1 MVPIFIVN
9 FWGVF
14 FGILLGIIFSYLCNN
29 EKEDKTLSFVLLL
42 VVYILCFGFYGL
54 VTGGGFNSTDPPAG
68 RMFDISFGF
77 LLGAVS
83 EILIYEIA
91 IYVCIRKNKIRNMT
105 CCLVYMALTAV
116 CFLNVARDSF
126 FVYKSEKAIPVVSN
140 FAVISS
146 HGGEM
151 YISCAEPFQ
160 GPFRTKRVPEKYN
173 ESLRDALTA
182 MGRSGSLY
190 GHGDFDYVVASQGV
204 YEQQSKELLYIIR
217 DWKRARVVTLMR
229 QIIGDKTIPFQ

>member
-9 FWGVF
+9 FLGLF

-29 EKEDKTLSFVLLL
+29 EKEEKTLTFGLLL
-42 VVYILCFGFYGL
+42 ALYILCFGLYGL
-54 VTGGGFNSTDPPAG
+54 AACGGFNSAALSAG

-77 LLGAVS
+77 LLGAVL
-83 EILIYEIA
+83 EILIYEIG
-91 IYVCIRKNKIRNMT
+91 IYVCIRKNKIRNMM

-126 FVYKSEKAIPVVSN
+126 FVYRSEKNIPVVSN

-146 HGGEM
+146 YDGRM
-151 YISCAEPFQ
+151 YVSCAEPFQ
-160 GPFRTKRVPEKYN
+160 GPFRTKRVPEKYQDQ
-173 ESLRDALTA
+173 LRKALTD
-182 MGRSGSLY
+182 MGRYSSLY
-190 GHGDFDYVVASQGV
+190 GHGDFTYVVASQGV

>member
-29 EKEDKTLSFVLLL
+29 EKEEKTLSFMLLL
-42 VVYILCFGFYGL
+42 VVYILCFGFYSL
-54 VTGGGFNSTDPPAG
+54 VTGGGLNATAPSAG

-77 LLGAVS
+77 LLGAVL
-83 EILIYEIA
+83 EILIYEIG
-91 IYVCIRKNKIRNMT
+91 IYVCIRKNKIRNMM

-116 CFLNVARDSF
+116 CFLNAARDSF
-126 FVYKSEKAIPVVSN
+126 FVYKSEKNIPVVSN

-146 HGGEM
+146 HDEGM
-151 YISCAEPFQ
+151 YVSCAEPFQ
-160 GPFRTKRVPEKYN
+160 GPFRTKRVPEEYQDQ
-173 ESLRDALTA
+173 LRKTLTD
-182 MGRSGSLY
+182 MGRSDSLY
-190 GHGDFDYVVASQGV
+190 GHGDFAYVVASQGV

>member
-1 MVPIFIVN
+1 M
-9 FWGVF
+9 
-14 FGILLGIIFSYLCNN
+14 
-29 EKEDKTLSFVLLL
+29 
-42 VVYILCFGFYGL
+42 
-54 VTGGGFNSTDPPAG
+54 
-68 RMFDISFGF
+68 
-77 LLGAVS
+77 
-83 EILIYEIA
+83 
-91 IYVCIRKNKIRNMT
+91 
-105 CCLVYMALTAV
+105 
-116 CFLNVARDSF
+116 
-126 FVYKSEKAIPVVSN
+126 YKSEKAIPVVSN